1 MPGLDDGFVDSKQ
14 IQCTIAIVVSFHA
27 FLIITGKLSFPKF
40 CWGMFMQLLYW
51 QTARIP
57 SFPKFNIMC
66 MAGIISTGDIHT
78 HTIHTAVLHF
88 KFLFESCFLD
98 TIPDFVSSGFI
109 FQHVPLDANT
119 DC

>member
-1 MPGLDDGFVDSKQ
+1 
-14 IQCTIAIVVSFHA
+14 
-27 FLIITGKLSFPKF
+27 
-40 CWGMFMQLLYW
+40 
-51 QTARIP
+51 
-57 SFPKFNIMC
+57 
-66 MAGIISTGDIHT
+66 
-78 HTIHTAVLHF
+78 LHF